1 MRRFL
6 RLVPVIMTLVL
17 VMSVSCRR
25 QGAEVI
31 PRAKLSRIYA
41 EMLMTDQWVMSA
53 KGVRLIAD
61 TSLVYEPILEKY
73 GYTTEDYV
81 KTVDVYMNDPE
92 RFAKVLRTTVEILDE
107 RLVELKEEKRIQEM
121 EAAKEREWKK
131 MADMLKPDFDPAE
144 FFPYLNGEPY
154 VHYYDSVSFEPDS
167 ALWIYRMLSIERAD
181 TIYDRIR
188 MIVKSDT
195 LSVCDSIP
203 SKDTVV
209 SAISVKRME
218 PELLK
223 VQEKP
228 RMRRLESQ
236 IRRRNIEDGNK

>member
-228 RMRRLESQ
+228 RMRRLDSQ
-236 IRRRNIEDGNK
+236 IGRRNIEDGN

>member
-81 KTVDVYMNDPE
+81 KTVDVYMDDPE
-92 RFAKVLRTTVEILDE
+92 RFAKVLRTTVEILDD

-131 MADMLKPDFDPAE
+131 MADLLKPDFDLAE

-203 SKDTVV
+203 YKDTVV
-209 SAISVKRME
+209 SAISVKGME
-218 PELLK
+218 PELQK

-236 IRRRNIEDGNK
+236 IRRRSIEDGNK